1 MTAPDIRLTMFL
13 PPDDTLRVWDLR
25 GELRTTVR
33 WHEMMNE
40 DHAAAF
46 TVAKVA
52 QLDLLREIRASL
64 DDALRNGRTFESWK
78 AELVPQLQKAGWWG
92 MVTDPAL
99 TGTDQ
104 PVLVNERR
112 LQTIFRTN
120 VRMSQAAGLW
130 AKIQREKDVLP
141 YLRYLSDHY
150 RKEPRKDHRSW
161 HGLILPVDHPWWL
174 THFPPNGWGCK
185 CLVMQVSEDL
195 MRLRKWQVGTP
206 PDDGPDTL
214 FFAAGRK
221 EPLRVP
227 AGVHPGF
234 GYNPGVAHL
243 RAVADKTL
251 NSIRL
256 AEEAGLEAPA
266 RKLVADLLAD
276 PAFEQ
281 FIALPDQP
289 FPFAWLDSEKRNW
302 IGAERGLIQ
311 FSKATRDHIV
321 IDRQRDH
328 LTMAHFRLAASLID
342 RPLYVFRERGT
353 HLVIFGRSP
362 EGRIYRVVVKTTADR
377 SENYLSTIYP
387 SDQRG
392 IAAKMRS
399 ADSELV
405 YQAAADE

>member
-1 MTAPDIRLTMFL
+1 MTRPDIRLTMFL

-52 QLDLLREIRASL
+52 QLDLLRQIRTSL

-99 TGTDQ
+99 TGSDR

-120 VRMSQAAGLW
+120 VRMSQAAARWL
-130 AKIQREKDVLP
+130 KIQTEKDRFP

-174 THFPPNGWGCK
+174 THFPPNGWGCN
-185 CLVMQVSEDL
+185 CHYEQVSQARMD
-195 MRLRKWQVGTP
+195 RKGWKVSTP

-221 EPLRVP
+221 QPLRVP
-227 AGVHPGF
+227 AGIHPGF
-234 GYNPGVAHL
+234 GYNPGIAHL
-243 RAVADKTL
+243 RAVADKTFS
-251 NSIRL
+251 SIRL
-256 AEEAGLEAPA
+256 AEEAGLEEPA
-266 RKLVADLLAD
+266 RRLVADLLAD

-289 FPFAWLDSEKRNW
+289 FPFAWLDSEKRGW
-302 IGAERGLIQ
+302 IAARSGMVRL
-311 FSKATRDHIV
+311 SRATRDHIV
-321 IDRQRDH
+321 IDRRRDY
-328 LTMAHFRLAASLID
+328 LGVADFRLAASLID

-353 HLVIFGRSP
+353 HLVFFGRSA
-362 EGRIYRVVVKTTADR
+362 EGRIYRVVVKTTADG

-387 SDQRG
+387 SDRRG
-392 IAAKMRS
+392 IAAKLRS

-405 YQAAADE
+405 YQAADDA